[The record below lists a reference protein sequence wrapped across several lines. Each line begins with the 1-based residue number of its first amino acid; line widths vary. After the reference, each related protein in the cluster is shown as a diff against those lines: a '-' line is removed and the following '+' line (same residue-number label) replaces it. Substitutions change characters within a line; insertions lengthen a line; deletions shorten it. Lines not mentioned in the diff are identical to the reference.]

1 MNHIVSRLPSFLTA
15 KEMEKLVSSVR
26 KDRHRLGIALM
37 SYGGLRVSEMCNL
50 KISDIN
56 IARGFMKVTG
66 KGNKQRFVPLTGKLQ
81 SMVEQFL
88 NKHGADLTTESLLLG
103 RSRANWHYVVKKYS
117 REILCRDDVHCHTLR
132 HSYATALYEKGV
144 QLERISQLLGH
155 SRLDTTMIYSHISL
169 SHKRDAVRV
178 LDDRRTNFMRFI
190 TSSLR
195 RIPELKVQSYGSLI
209 GREKELE
216 EIHKHIEAKR
226 SAIVY
231 GSKGAG
237 KSAILKSLESS
248 IYIDEYKK
256 KITLIYIILHPKNL
270 PRDLYKEAEKQL
282 KKCTIDDL
290 IEQLHLV
297 KPEKPVIIDDITD
310 LSRADRKVIA
320 KLSRSILIITSTCR
334 HSDTKLFP
342 TFVEVKPLQRYN
354 KRQVLSDM
362 IQMNDQKEKEAVI
375 DDIIHTAG
383 DNIKE
388 AAYIVSQMQ
397 LGKKSEE
404 ITSNERES
412 NQMSIAPFLLV
423 VVLFF
428 AAWVLKSYTTSAVAF
443 SYALLIVFRLV
454 FMRYLFMPANRR
466 RAVQ

>member
-1 MNHIVSRLPSFLTA
+1 MNHIVSKLPVFLTA
-15 KEMEKLVSSVR
+15 KEMERLVNNVR

-56 IARGFMKVTG
+56 VARGFMKITG
-66 KGNKQRFVPLTGKLQ
+66 KGNKQRFVPLTVKLQ
-81 SMVEQFL
+81 NMVEQFL

-117 REILCRDDVHCHTLR
+117 REILYRDDVHCHTLR

-155 SRLDTTMIYSHISL
+155 SRLDTTMIYSHISMN
-169 SHKRDAVRV
+169 HKRDAVRV
-178 LDDRRTNFMRFI
+178 LDDRKTSFMRFLS
-190 TSSLR
+190 TSMR
-195 RIPELKVQSYGSLI
+195 RVPELKVQSFDSLI
-209 GREKELE
+209 GREREMEELQR
-216 EIHKHIEAKR
+216 HIDAGR
-226 SAIVY
+226 SVVLY
-231 GSKGAG
+231 GQKGAG
-237 KSAILKSLESS
+237 KSAVLKSLEHS

-256 KITLIYIILHPKNL
+256 KTSLIYIILHPKNL
-270 PRDLYKEAEKQL
+270 ARDLYKAAEKEL
-282 KKCTIDDL
+282 KKLSIDEL
-290 IEQLHLV
+290 IEQIHLS
-297 KPEKPVIIDDITD
+297 KPDKPVIIDDITE

-320 KLSRSILIITSTCR
+320 RLSRSILVITSTSR
-334 HSDTKLFP
+334 HPDTKLFP
-342 TFVEVKPLQRYN
+342 TFVEVKPLKRYN

-362 IQMNDQKEKEAVI
+362 IQMNNQKEKEAII

-397 LGKKSEE
+397 LGKKAEE
-404 ITSNERES
+404 ITSNDRAS

-443 SYALLIVFRLV
+443 SYALLIVFRLI
-454 FMRYLFMPANRR
+454 FMRYLFMPANRK